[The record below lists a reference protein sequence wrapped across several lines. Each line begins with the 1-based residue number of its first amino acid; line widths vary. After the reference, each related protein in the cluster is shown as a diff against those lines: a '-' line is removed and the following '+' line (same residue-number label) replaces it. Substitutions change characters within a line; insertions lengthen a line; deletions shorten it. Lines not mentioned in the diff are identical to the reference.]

1 MPLHPDWP
9 RRAAY
14 AAFHPEFASPSVY
27 SRSNHSRR
35 RRRSFSAGR
44 SVVISPFSVN
54 LVSFAPSESNF
65 IAACELE
72 LALLFGRITTVERE
86 LRVLRERFP
95 TKFLGFERFAA
106 VELLVILAMQGS
118 LQSDLQALGD
128 ILSARMKIL

>member
-1 MPLHPDWP
+1 
-9 RRAAY
+9 
-14 AAFHPEFASPSVY
+14 
-27 SRSNHSRR
+27 
-35 RRRSFSAGR
+35 
-44 SVVISPFSVN
+44 

-86 LRVLRERFP
+86 LRERFP